1 MAAAKDKLLAA
12 VKDTGIEILDFV
24 WFGGECTFN
33 NAKKLEQL
41 EAVRQADMIFAVGG
55 GKAIDTCKLVSID
68 FEKPY
73 FSFPTIASNCA
84 PTSAVSIVYN
94 EDGTFCKFVHFLE
107 PAKHVF
113 INTEIIANAPKEYL
127 WAGIGDTYAKYY
139 EVSISARGEK
149 LEHFKAMGV
158 QLSRMCMEAM
168 VEHGAQALKDNEQEW
183 HLMR

>member
-1 MAAAKDKLLAA
+1 
-12 VKDTGIEILDFV
+12 
-24 WFGGECTFN
+24 
-33 NAKKLEQL
+33 
-41 EAVRQADMIFAVGG
+41 MIFAVGG

-113 INTEIIANAPKEYL
+113 INTEIIANAPKEFFTL
-127 WAGIGDTYAKYY
+127 VKMRK
-139 EVSISARGEK
+139 SIEENRFRLK
-149 LEHFKAMGV
+149 V
-158 QLSRMCMEAM
+158 YRMI
-168 VEHGAQALKDNEQEW
+168 VKK
-183 HLMR
+183 